1 VPFPS
6 WLQGCTEQ
14 HGGYPQSII
23 FVQ

>member
-1 VPFPS
+1 MPFPS
-6 WLQGCTEQ
+6 WLQRCTEQ